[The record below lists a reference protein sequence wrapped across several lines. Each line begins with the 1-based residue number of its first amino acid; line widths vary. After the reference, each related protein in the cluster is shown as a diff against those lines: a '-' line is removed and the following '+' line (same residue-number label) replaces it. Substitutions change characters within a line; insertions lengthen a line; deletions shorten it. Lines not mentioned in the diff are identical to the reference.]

1 MSSHEK
7 KKRRRVLIVDDH
19 PAVRDALA
27 MRIGCQA
34 DLQVVGEAAG
44 TSEALRVLSETQP
57 DVAVIDISLKSGC
70 GLDLIKRS
78 RTRDGSVRMLVWSSH
93 SETLY
98 AERALHAGAMGTS
111 IRRRPRTKSSRGS
124 GGCWRERFT

>member
-34 DLQVVGEAAG
+34 DLQVVGEAAD

-57 DVAVIDISLKSGC
+57 TWLSSISRLS
-70 GLDLIKRS
+70 
-78 RTRDGSVRMLVWSSH
+78 LVVV
-93 SETLY
+93 
-98 AERALHAGAMGTS
+98 S
-111 IRRRPRTKSSRGS
+111 I
-124 GGCWRERFT
+124 